1 MKQKRKQ
8 AIETGRKMFVQHL
21 RALDGVW
28 DERYDQNALSLYV
41 EVSKTSINR
50 ISFQVT
56 FAPLLFQMSMNAWSI
71 TVAAL
76 ISAKT

>member
-1 MKQKRKQ
+1 MKQKRKR

-41 EVSKTSINR
+41 KVSKTSINLKYYIKNKELASR
-50 ISFQVT
+50 
-56 FAPLLFQMSMNAWSI
+56 
-71 TVAAL
+71 
-76 ISAKT
+76 